1 MSTSSETPIQLAVLH
16 EGQRRIYRE
25 RTSRTV
31 VRCGRRFGKSLF
43 FETLSEH
50 WAMQGKRVGYFAPDN
65 KRLSESYARVLNV
78 LEPAKK
84 SASKNAGEIRLK
96 KGRGN
101 GPKGGGSI
109 DFWTLG
115 DPDAGRSREYDEVV
129 IDEAG
134 MVKTGLKEIVQQSIM
149 PTLLVTNGN
158 ILMGGT
164 PLGVSDDSFFYEA
177 CMNQGTEKWKE
188 FHMPSGSNPLIPQAT
203 LDHFKATSE
212 PRVWQQEYLAEFV
225 DWRGASF
232 FSIDKLT
239 VEGRG
244 VAIPAHCDYVFAV
257 VDSAMKDGSG
267 NDGTAVVYCA
277 RSMYTGHPLVI
288 LDWDIVQINSDMLT
302 QWLPSV
308 FQNLQH
314 YSRLCRGRY
323 GPRTYIEDK
332 ASGITLNQHSAR
344 MGWPVE
350 AIGGDITSVGK
361 DGRAL
366 MASSPVYRGDVKL
379 SDYALNK
386 TMMFKQQEKNHLV
399 TQVTSYIVGDKNA
412 AKRSD
417 DLYDAFA
424 YSVIVALGGP
434 EGF

>member
-1 MSTSSETPIQLAVLH
+1 MRNAVPIQLATLH
-16 EGQRRIYRE
+16 AGQKRIYRE

-43 FETLSEH
+43 FETLAEN
-50 WAMQGKRVGYFAPDN
+50 WAMTGKRVGYFAPDH
-65 KRLSESYARVLNV
+65 KRLSESYSRVLNV

-96 KGRGN
+96 KGRGT
-101 GPKGGGSI
+101 GAVGGGSI

-115 DPDAGRSREYDEVV
+115 DPDAGRSREYDEVI

-134 MVKTGLKEIVQQSIM
+134 MVKIGLKEIVQQAIM

-158 ILMGGT
+158 IMMGGT

-177 CMNQGTEKWKE
+177 CMGTGTEKWKE
-188 FHMPSGSNPLIPQAT
+188 FHMPSGSNPIIPQAT

-239 VEGRG
+239 IEGRG
-244 VAIPAHCDYVFAV
+244 VPLPTHCDYVFAV

-277 RSMYTGHPLVI
+277 RSMHVGHPLVI
-288 LDWDIVQINSDMLT
+288 LDWDIVQINSDMLVT
-302 QWLPSV
+302 WLPGV
-308 FQNLQH
+308 MTNLQH
-314 YSRLCRGRY
+314 YAKLCKARY
-323 GPRTYIEDK
+323 GARTYIEDK
-332 ASGITLNQHSAR
+332 ASGITLNQHAAR

-350 AIGGDITSVGK
+350 PIEGDITAAGK
-361 DGRAL
+361 DGRAI
-366 MASSPVYRGDVKL
+366 MAASPVYRGEVKL
-379 SDYALNK
+379 TQYALDK
-386 TMMFKQQEKNHLV
+386 TLTFKQQEKNHLV
-399 TQVTSYIVGDKNA
+399 TQVTSYIVGDKAA

-417 DLYDAFA
+417 DLYDAFV
-424 YSVIVALGGP
+424 YSVIVALNGP
-434 EGF
+434 DGF